1 LTQWAGLAD
10 LTERIRGQVWRGLA
24 VLAFYLLIASLITWP
39 LMAQLGSHLAGW
51 AYGDSH
57 EMARHIWWYN
67 HALRT
72 GQPIFWQPALGYPD
86 GMEGVLLWAHPQQ
99 FFPAWLLAF
108 VLPLPAAA
116 NLSLLLYMA
125 LNGWAMYVLAGY
137 LLDGRR
143 GPALLAGLAFMAA
156 PTFQGHLGGGH
167 AGLMVAWPV
176 PLYVYALLQLEAA
189 KTQRDIPL
197 LKSRRVQWFLLA
209 VLFFVLSPGGHI
221 LQLIYVLLPVNA
233 ALALAHL
240 WRRDWPALL
249 RLAAVSLIGSAVLLI
264 FVLPIAR
271 STFETAAYT
280 DEGGF
285 VRYSADLLSAASP
298 SFFNP
303 LYSWLGYPRQ
313 VLGTNLEEGTS
324 YIGVVAG
331 VLALI
336 GVLRFRRARWWLL
349 LALLAWLLSLGPL
362 LKILDVPVR
371 VEADGY
377 ASYITLPFA
386 ALQNLPFF
394 NLARTPGRF
403 NFALAL
409 ALAVLAG
416 YGALWLWDRL
426 RSQKL
431 RFALLGVLMAAL
443 LVDYQVYWP
452 FPTHTA
458 AIPDAVY
465 ALAARDDVR
474 AVLDLPWDNPVAAK
488 DALYLQTAHHKPLVA
503 GHVTRSTP
511 VSPAKL
517 TLLERTLDP
526 ALLDAA
532 GADLVI
538 LHRDYVGDEQVDF
551 VRTRPGTLLY
561 EDDNLIIYEPP
572 QIDTAPRFTA
582 LTSDQTAVAR
592 SADSYLYAPE
602 TGWVDFSGVLA
613 ADAYGREVELYL
625 DRQLIH
631 RWQVEGKVDF
641 TVPLPVQ
648 AGTYH
653 LVRLALNPPCP
664 AVDWAM
670 LACRAVELHDLA
682 LTGVMPAD
690 SAPVVYDQG
699 VRLMR
704 GTVPAEAQPG
714 AALPVRLWW
723 FFDAARSETDIRFV
737 HVVDASG
744 ALVGQ
749 DDRTLGAHA
758 GGSHWSEQVSIDLP
772 DDLTG
777 GPYRVYAGWYT
788 YPDFTR
794 FAVLSDVAGAP
805 DSWVL
810 LGTVEVRPETP

>member
-1 LTQWAGLAD
+1 
-10 LTERIRGQVWRGLA
+10 
-24 VLAFYLLIASLITWP
+24 
-39 LMAQLGSHLAGW
+39 
-51 AYGDSH
+51 
-57 EMARHIWWYN
+57 
-67 HALRT
+67 
-72 GQPIFWQPALGYPD
+72 
-86 GMEGVLLWAHPQQ
+86 
-99 FFPAWLLAF
+99 
-108 VLPLPAAA
+108 
-116 NLSLLLYMA
+116 
-125 LNGWAMYVLAGY
+125 
-137 LLDGRR
+137 
-143 GPALLAGLAFMAA
+143 
-156 PTFQGHLGGGH
+156 GH

-443 LVDYQVYWP
+443 LVDYQVCWP

-561 EDDNLIIYEPP
+561 EDDNLIIYEP
-572 QIDTAPRFTA
+572 
-582 LTSDQTAVAR
+582 
-592 SADSYLYAPE
+592 
-602 TGWVDFSGVLA
+602 
-613 ADAYGREVELYL
+613 
-625 DRQLIH
+625 DR
-631 RWQVEGKVDF
+631 K
-641 TVPLPVQ
+641 
-648 AGTYH
+648 
-653 LVRLALNPPCP
+653 
-664 AVDWAM
+664 
-670 LACRAVELHDLA
+670 
-682 LTGVMPAD
+682 
-690 SAPVVYDQG
+690 SVV
-699 VRLMR
+699 
-704 GTVPAEAQPG
+704 
-714 AALPVRLWW
+714 
-723 FFDAARSETDIRFV
+723 
-737 HVVDASG
+737 
-744 ALVGQ
+744 
-749 DDRTLGAHA
+749 
-758 GGSHWSEQVSIDLP
+758 
-772 DDLTG
+772 
-777 GPYRVYAGWYT
+777 
-788 YPDFTR
+788 
-794 FAVLSDVAGAP
+794 
-805 DSWVL
+805 
-810 LGTVEVRPETP
+810 